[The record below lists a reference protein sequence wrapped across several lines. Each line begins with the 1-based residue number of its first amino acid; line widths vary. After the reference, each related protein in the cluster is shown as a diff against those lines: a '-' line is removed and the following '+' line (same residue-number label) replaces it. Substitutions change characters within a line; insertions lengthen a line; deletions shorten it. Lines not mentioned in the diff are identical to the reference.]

1 MNIRAV
7 VAALAIM
14 AMPIQIAM
22 ANEDI
27 ASAAN
32 ALKSG
37 NYSQAMAMAQ
47 PLAEK
52 GNPDAQL
59 LMGIMYM
66 RGLGISKDMS
76 MAYDMYRKAAEQGQ
90 AAAMHNLASMHY
102 RGEGVRINFSEA
114 REWNKKAAEAG
125 LTIAQHDYAAML
137 ESGVGGDRD
146 LNGAA
151 RYYQLAARGGY
162 TNASYKL
169 GRMLA
174 GQNPQ
179 ASMRF
184 LCQAASK
191 NHAEAK
197 KMLGPRIRNC
207 RR

>member
-1 MNIRAV
+1 MKLRALMV
-7 VAALAIM
+7 ALAIL
-14 AMPIQIAM
+14 AMGAQLGYAKEEI
-22 ANEDI
+22 E
-27 ASAAN
+27 SAAN

-37 NYSQAMAMAQ
+37 NYGQALTLAQ
-47 PLAEK
+47 PLAEN
-52 GNPDAQL
+52 GNADAQL

-66 RGLGISKDMS
+66 RGLGVSKDTS
-76 MAYDMYRKAAEQGQ
+76 KAYDMYLKAAEQGQ

-102 RGEGVRINFSEA
+102 RGEGIPINFSEA
-114 REWNKKAAEAG
+114 REWNRKAAESG

-137 ESGVGGDRD
+137 ESGVGGSRD
-146 LNGAA
+146 MNGAL
-151 RYYQLAARGGY
+151 RFYQMAARGGY
-162 TNASYKL
+162 TNASFKL

-191 NHAEAK
+191 NHADAK
-197 KMLGPRIRNC
+197 QMLGPRIRNC